1 MGRLAPHSHNSRG
14 AVVVE
19 VQKVVRDIQMLFE
32 TTKMAKFCRVLLGP
46 QQADEASVQLSQRSN
61 TDDQSSIVNEYRDLL
76 NNFFKLV
83 SKLNKASDQVCQD
96 QEVFRL
102 RLLNVDLK

>member
-19 VQKVVRDIQMLFE
+19 VEKVVRDIQMLFD

-46 QQADEASVQLSQRSN
+46 QSEDTAVQMSHRSSG
-61 TDDQSSIVNEYRDLL
+61 DDQSSVVNEYRDLL
-76 NNFFKLV
+76 NSFFKLV
-83 SKLNKASDQVCQD
+83 ARLNKASDQVCQD
-96 QEVFRL
+96 
-102 RLLNVDLK
+102 